1 MIARPTGGN
10 RMPRRK
16 PEELRSH
23 RWYGVD
29 DLRAFGHRSRMLQ
42 MGFSEADFRGKPIIG
57 IVNTWSELS
66 PCHFH
71 FRTRAEEVKRG
82 VWQAGGFPVEL
93 PAHPVTEQYMKP
105 TSMLYRNL
113 LAMET
118 EELARSQPCDGL
130 VLLGG
135 CDKTP
140 PGLVMGALSAGL
152 PFVFVPA
159 GPMLRGNWRGKT
171 LGSGS
176 DVWKYH
182 AELRAGSITPAQW
195 KDMEAG
201 MARSFGTC
209 MTAGTAATMMLAVE
223 AMGLTLPGAS
233 SIPAPDASHPRMA
246 TDSGRRAVEMVW
258 EDCAPA
264 SMLTQGSIDNAVAAT
279 MAFGGSTN
287 AIVHIIAMAR
297 RAGLKLD
304 LERFDAISRR
314 VPLIADLRPNGDT
327 HLMEDFFY
335 AGGSRAF
342 LNRLAPFLDLSART
356 VSGRTLG
363 EDIAGADVFNDE
375 VIRPLDRPLQAEGGL
390 AVLKG
395 SLAPNG
401 AVIKTS
407 AADPRLLSH
416 TGPAV
421 VFENYADL
429 KKRLDDPALDVTPDS
444 ILVLKSSGPQGGP
457 GMPEWGMMPLPQKL
471 LKQGVRD
478 MVRLS
483 DARMSGTS
491 YGTCVLH
498 VAPESHVG
506 GPLALVRDG
515 DLIRLDVPNR
525 RLDLLVDEA
534 EMARRRA
541 AWKRPATRY
550 ARGWTAMYLDQVTQ
564 ADEGCDLRFL
574 EAGAATPEPDI
585 Y

>member
-1 MIARPTGGN
+1 MGERKRP
-10 RMPRRK
+10 
-16 PEELRSH
+16 EQLRSH

-42 MGFSEADFRGKPIIG
+42 MGFAEADFRGKPIIG
-57 IVNTWSELS
+57 IINTWSELS

-105 TSMLYRNL
+105 TSMLYRNM

-152 PFVFVPA
+152 PFIFVPA
-159 GPMLRGNWRGKT
+159 GPMNSGNWRGRP

-176 DVWKYH
+176 DAWKYH
-182 AELRAGSITPAQW
+182 AELRAGTITAAQW
-195 KDMEAG
+195 KDMEG
-201 MARSFGTC
+201 GIARSFGTC
-209 MTAGTAATMMLAVE
+209 MTAGTAATMMLSVE

-233 SIPAPDASHPRMA
+233 SIPAADSAHPRMA
-246 TDSGRRAVEMVW
+246 TESGRRIVEMVW
-258 EDCAPA
+258 QDAVP
-264 SMLTQGSIDNAVAAT
+264 SSLLSQGSIDNAVAAT

-297 RAGLKLD
+297 RAGLLLD

-314 VPLIADLRPNGDT
+314 VPLIANLRPNGDT
-327 HLMEDFFY
+327 YLMEDFFV

-342 LNRLAPFLDLSART
+342 LNRLAPHLDLSART
-356 VSGRTLG
+356 VSGRSLG
-363 EDIAGADVFNDE
+363 EDIADAEVFNPE
-375 VIRPLDRPLQAEGGL
+375 IIRPLDRPLQAQGGL
-390 AVLKG
+390 AVLRG
-395 SLAPNG
+395 SLAPRG

-407 AADPRLLSH
+407 AAEPRLLTH

-421 VFENYADL
+421 VFHDYADL
-429 KKRLDDPALDVTPDS
+429 KQRLDDPGLDVTADS
-444 ILVLKSSGPQGGP
+444 VLVLRSSGPQGGP
-457 GMPEWGMMPLPQKL
+457 GMPEWGMMPIPQKL
-471 LKQGVRD
+471 LRAGVRD

-525 RLDLLVDEA
+525 RLDLLVEEA

-541 AWKRPATRY
+541 AWVAPARRY
-550 ARGWTAMYLDQVTQ
+550 ARGWTALHLDQVTQ

>member
-1 MIARPTGGN
+1 
-10 RMPRRK
+10 MPRK
-16 PEELRSH
+16 TPEGLRSH
-23 RWYGVD
+23 RWYGVE

-42 MGFSEADFRGKPIIG
+42 MGYAEADFRGKPVIG
-57 IVNTWSELS
+57 IINTWSELS

-71 FRTRAEEVKRG
+71 FRARAEEVKRG

-93 PAHPVTEQYMKP
+93 PAYPVTEQYMKP
-105 TSMLYRNL
+105 SSMLYRNL

-130 VLLGG
+130 ILLGG

-140 PGLVMGALSAGL
+140 PGLTMGALSARL
-152 PFVFVPA
+152 PFIFVPA
-159 GPMLRGNWRGKT
+159 GPMLRGNWRGKA

-176 DVWKYH
+176 DVWRYH
-182 AELRAGSITPAQW
+182 AEMRAGTITPAQF
-195 KDMEAG
+195 KDMESG
-201 MARSFGTC
+201 IARSFGTC
-209 MTAGTAATMMLAVE
+209 MTAGTAATMMLACE

-233 SIPAPDASHPRMA
+233 SIPAADANHPRMA
-246 TDSGRRAVEMVW
+246 TDAGRRIVEMVW
-258 EDCAPA
+258 DDWTPA
-264 SMLTQGSIDNAVAAT
+264 RMLKQANIDNAVAAT

-287 AIVHIIAMAR
+287 SIIHIIAMAR
-297 RAGLKLD
+297 RAGLSLD

-314 VPLIADLRPNGDT
+314 VPLIADLRPNGTT
-327 HLMEDFFY
+327 HLMEDFYY

-342 LNRLAPFLDLSART
+342 LKRLAPHLDLSARSVT
-356 VSGRTLG
+356 GRTLG
-363 EDIAGADVFNDE
+363 EDIADAEVFDDA
-375 VIRPLDRPLQAEGGL
+375 VIRPLHSPLQAEGGL

-395 SLAPNG
+395 SLAPKG

-416 TGPAV
+416 TGRAV

-429 KKRLDDPALDVTPDS
+429 KGRLDDPALDVTADDV
-444 ILVLKSSGPQGGP
+444 LVLKSAGPQGGP
-457 GMPEWGMMPLPQKL
+457 GMPEWGMMPLPKKL
-471 LKQGVRD
+471 LEQGVRD
-478 MVRLS
+478 MIRLS

-534 EMARRRA
+534 EMERRRA
-541 AWKRPATRY
+541 AWTPPGRRY
-550 ARGWTAMYLDQVTQ
+550 GRGWTSMYLDQVTQ

-574 EAGAATPEPDI
+574 EAGAPTPEPDI

>member
-1 MIARPTGGN
+1 MA
-10 RMPRRK
+10 PRKRAD
-16 PEELRSH
+16 ELRSH

-29 DLRAFGHRSRMLQ
+29 DLRAFGHRSRMAQ
-42 MGFSEADFRGKPIIG
+42 MGFSEADYRGKPVIG
-57 IVNTWSELS
+57 IINTWSDLS
-66 PCHFH
+66 PCHAH

-105 TSMLYRNL
+105 TSMLYRNM

-152 PFVFVPA
+152 PFIFVPA
-159 GPMLRGNWRGKT
+159 GPMNSGAWRGKT

-176 DVWKYH
+176 DAWKYH
-182 AELRAGSITPAQW
+182 AELRAGTITQAQW
-195 KDMEAG
+195 KDMEGG

-233 SIPAPDASHPRMA
+233 SIPAADAAHPRMA
-246 TDSGRRAVEMVW
+246 TDSGRRIVDMVW
-258 EDCAPA
+258 TDQTPA
-264 SMLTQGSIDNAVAAT
+264 RLLSQGSVDNAVAAT

-287 AIVHIIAMAR
+287 AIIHIIAMAR
-297 RAGLKLD
+297 RAGLTLD

-314 VPLIADLRPNGDT
+314 VPLIANLRPNGDT
-327 HLMEDFFY
+327 YLMQDFFL
-335 AGGSRAF
+335 AGGSKAF
-342 LNRLAPFLDLSART
+342 LRTLSPFLDLDART
-356 VSGRTLG
+356 VSGATLG
-363 EDIAGADVFNDE
+363 ADIADGDVFNAE
-375 VIRPLDRPLQAEGGL
+375 VIRPLDNPLQAEGGL
-390 AVLKG
+390 AVLRG
-395 SLAPNG
+395 SLAPDG

-407 AADPRLLSH
+407 AADPRLLDH

-421 VFENYADL
+421 VFENYSDL
-429 KKRLDDPALDVTPDS
+429 KKRLDDPALAVTADS
-444 ILVLKSSGPQGGP
+444 ILVLKSGGPQGGP
-457 GMPEWGMMPLPQKL
+457 GMPEWGMLPIPQKL
-471 LKQGVRD
+471 LQAGVRD

-498 VAPESHVG
+498 VSPESHVG
-506 GPLALVRDG
+506 GPLALVADG

-525 RLDLLVDEA
+525 RLDLLVDAA

-541 AWKRPATRY
+541 AWVPPARRY

-564 ADEGCDLRFL
+564 ADQGCDLRFL
-574 EAGAATPEPDI
+574 EGQQPTPEPDI

>member
-1 MIARPTGGN
+1 MAEESKKAARK
-10 RMPRRK
+10 R

-42 MGFSEADFRGKPIIG
+42 MGFSEADFRGKPVIG
-57 IVNTWSELS
+57 IINTWSELS

-105 TSMLYRNL
+105 TSMLYRNM

-152 PFVFVPA
+152 PFIFVPA
-159 GPMLRGNWRGKT
+159 GPMNNGGWRGKT

-176 DVWKYH
+176 DAWKYH
-182 AELRAGSITPAQW
+182 AELRAGTITQAQW
-195 KDMEAG
+195 KDMEGG

-233 SIPAPDASHPRMA
+233 SIPAADAAHPRMA
-246 TDSGRRAVEMVW
+246 TDSGRRIVEMVW
-258 EDCAPA
+258 GDETPA
-264 SMLTQGSIDNAVAAT
+264 KLLSQGSIDNAVAAT

-297 RAGLKLD
+297 RAGLELD

-314 VPLIADLRPNGDT
+314 VPLIANLRPNGDT
-327 HLMEDFFY
+327 YLMADFFF

-342 LNRLAPFLDLSART
+342 LNRLGPHLDLAAKT
-356 VSGRTLG
+356 VSGATLG
-363 EDIAGADVFNDE
+363 EDIADADVFNE
-375 VIRPLDRPLQAEGGL
+375 EIIRPLDRPLQAEGGL

-395 SLAPNG
+395 SLAPRG

-429 KKRLDDPALDVTPDS
+429 KKRLDDPDLDVTADS
-444 ILVLKSSGPQGGP
+444 VLVMKSGGPQGGP
-457 GMPEWGMMPLPQKL
+457 GMPEWGMMPIPQKL

-525 RLDLLVDEA
+525 KLDLLVDEA
-534 EMARRRA
+534 EMERRRA
-541 AWKRPATRY
+541 AWTPPARRY
-550 ARGWTAMYLDQVTQ
+550 ARGWTSMYLDQVTQ

-574 EAGAATPEPDI
+574 EAGAPTPEPDI

>member
-1 MIARPTGGN
+1 MGARKRPD
-10 RMPRRK
+10 
-16 PEELRSH
+16 ELRSH

-42 MGFSEADFRGKPIIG
+42 MGFSESDFRGKPVIG
-57 IVNTWSELS
+57 IINTWSELS

-105 TSMLYRNL
+105 TSMLYRNM
-113 LAMET
+113 LAMEC

-159 GPMLRGNWRGKT
+159 GPMNNGNWRGKP

-176 DVWKYH
+176 DAWKYH
-182 AELRAGSITPAQW
+182 AELRAGTITQDQW
-195 KDMEAG
+195 KEMEG
-201 MARSFGTC
+201 GIARSFGTC

-233 SIPAPDASHPRMA
+233 SIPAADSAHPRMA
-246 TDSGRRAVEMVW
+246 TDSGKRIVEMVW
-258 EDCAPA
+258 SDATPA
-264 SMLTQGSIDNAVAAT
+264 SLLSQGSIDNAVAAT

-297 RAGLKLD
+297 RAGLSLD

-314 VPLIADLRPNGDT
+314 VPLIANLRPNGDT
-327 HLMEDFFY
+327 YLMADFFF

-342 LNRLAPFLDLSART
+342 LNRLAPHLDLSART

-363 EDIAGADVFNDE
+363 EDIADAEVFNAE
-375 VIRPLDRPLQAEGGL
+375 IIRPLDRPLQAEGGL

-407 AADPRLLSH
+407 AADPRLLDH

-421 VFENYADL
+421 VFDNYADL
-429 KKRLDDPALDVTPDS
+429 KKRLDDPDLAVTADS
-444 ILVLKSSGPQGGP
+444 VLVLRSSGPQGGP
-457 GMPEWGMMPLPQKL
+457 GMPEWGMLPIPQKL

-506 GPLALVRDG
+506 GPLALVRNG
-515 DLIRLDVPNR
+515 DLIRLDVANR
-525 RLDLLVDEA
+525 RLDLLVEEA
-534 EMARRRA
+534 EMVRRRA
-541 AWKRPATRY
+541 AWVPPARRY
-550 ARGWTAMYLDQVTQ
+550 ARGWTSLHLDQVTQ

-574 EAGAATPEPDI
+574 EAGAPTPEPDI

>member
-1 MIARPTGGN
+1 
-10 RMPRRK
+10 
-16 PEELRSH
+16 
-23 RWYGVD
+23 
-29 DLRAFGHRSRMLQ
+29 
-42 MGFSEADFRGKPIIG
+42 
-57 IVNTWSELS
+57 
-66 PCHFH
+66 
-71 FRTRAEEVKRG
+71 
-82 VWQAGGFPVEL
+82 
-93 PAHPVTEQYMKP
+93 
-105 TSMLYRNL
+105 
-113 LAMET
+113 MET

-130 VLLGG
+130 ILLGG

-152 PFVFVPA
+152 PFIFVPA

-176 DVWKYH
+176 DTWKYH
-182 AELRAGSITPAQW
+182 AELRAGNITPAQW
-195 KDMEAG
+195 KDMEG
-201 MARSFGTC
+201 GIARSFGTC

-233 SIPAPDASHPRMA
+233 SIPAADAAHPRMA
-246 TDSGRRAVEMVW
+246 TEAGKRIVEMVW
-258 EDCAPA
+258 EDLGPGA
-264 SMLTQGSIDNAVAAT
+264 MLTQGSVDNAVAAT

-287 AIVHIIAMAR
+287 AIIHIIAMAR
-297 RAGLKLD
+297 RAGLRLD

-314 VPLIADLRPNGDT
+314 VPLIANLRPNGET
-327 HLMEDFFY
+327 HLMEDFHY

-342 LNRLAPFLDLSART
+342 LKRLAPHLDLAART
-356 VSGRTLG
+356 VTGRTLG
-363 EDIAGADVFNDE
+363 DDIADADVFDDD
-375 VIRPLDRPLQAEGGL
+375 VIRPLDKPLQAEGGL
-390 AVLKG
+390 AVLTG
-395 SLAPNG
+395 SLAPQG

-407 AADPRLLSH
+407 AADPRLLNH

-429 KKRLDDPALDVTPDS
+429 KKRLDDPALDVTADS
-444 ILVLKSSGPQGGP
+444 VLVLKSSGPQGGP

-525 RLDLLVDEA
+525 RLDLLVE
-534 EMARRRA
+534 EGELARRRA
-541 AWKRPATRY
+541 AWTPPARRY
-550 ARGWTAMYLDQVTQ
+550 GRGWTSMYLDQVTQ

-574 EAGAATPEPDI
+574 EAGAPTPEPDI

>member
-1 MIARPTGGN
+1 MAAGEKGGARK
-10 RMPRRK
+10 R
-16 PEELRSH
+16 PEDLRSH
-23 RWYGVD
+23 RWFGVD

-42 MGFSEADFRGKPIIG
+42 MGFSEADFRGKPVIG
-57 IVNTWSELS
+57 IINTWSELS

-105 TSMLYRNL
+105 SSMLYRNM

-152 PFVFVPA
+152 PFIFVPA
-159 GPMLRGNWRGKT
+159 GPMNSGGWRGKT

-176 DVWKYH
+176 DAWKYH
-182 AELRAGSITPAQW
+182 AELRAGNITPAQW
-195 KDMEAG
+195 KDMEGG

-233 SIPAPDASHPRMA
+233 SIPAADSAHPRMA
-246 TDSGRRAVEMVW
+246 TESGKRIVDMVW
-258 EDCAPA
+258 GDETPA
-264 SMLTQGSIDNAVAAT
+264 KLLSQGSIDNAVAAT

-287 AIVHIIAMAR
+287 AIIHIIAMAR
-297 RAGLKLD
+297 RAGLELD

-314 VPLIADLRPNGDT
+314 VPLIANLRPNGDT
-327 HLMEDFFY
+327 YLMADFFF

-342 LNRLAPFLDLSART
+342 LNRLSPHLDLSAKT
-356 VSGRTLG
+356 VSGATLG
-363 EDIAGADVFNDE
+363 EDIADADVFNEDI
-375 VIRPLDRPLQAEGGL
+375 IRPLDRPLQAEGGL

-395 SLAPNG
+395 SLAPRG

-429 KKRLDDPALDVTPDS
+429 KKRLDDPDLDVTADS
-444 ILVLKSSGPQGGP
+444 VLVMKSGGPQGGP
-457 GMPEWGMMPLPQKL
+457 GMPEWGMMPIPQKL

-506 GPLALVRDG
+506 GPLALVQDG

-534 EMARRRA
+534 EMARRQA
-541 AWKRPATRY
+541 AWVAPTRRY
-550 ARGWTAMYLDQVTQ
+550 ARGWTSMYLDQVTQ

>member
-1 MIARPTGGN
+1 MGTRKRPD
-10 RMPRRK
+10 
-16 PEELRSH
+16 ELRSH

-42 MGFSEADFRGKPIIG
+42 MGFSEADFRGKPVIG
-57 IVNTWSELS
+57 IINTWSELS

-105 TSMLYRNL
+105 TSMLYRNM

-140 PGLVMGALSAGL
+140 PGLVMGALSMGL
-152 PFVFVPA
+152 PFIFVPA

-176 DVWKYH
+176 DVWKYN
-182 AELRAGSITPAQW
+182 AELRAGNITEAQW
-195 KDMEAG
+195 KDMETG
-201 MARSFGTC
+201 IARSFGTC
-209 MTAGTAATMMLAVE
+209 MTAGTAATMMLACE

-233 SIPAPDASHPRMA
+233 SIPAPDANHPRMA
-246 TDSGRRAVEMVW
+246 TDSGRRIVDMVW
-258 EDCAPA
+258 EDLTPA
-264 SMLTQGSIDNAVAAT
+264 AMLTQGSVDNAVAAT

-287 AIVHIIAMAR
+287 AIIHIIAMAR
-297 RAGLKLD
+297 RAGLELD
-304 LERFDAISRR
+304 LERFDTISRR
-314 VPLIADLRPNGDT
+314 VPLIANLRPNAGEA
-327 HLMEDFFY
+327 LMEDFFY

-342 LNRLAPFLDLSART
+342 LKRLSPHLDLTAKT
-356 VSGRTLG
+356 VSGRTMG
-363 EDIAGADVFNDE
+363 DDIADAEVFNDE
-375 VIRPLDRPLQAEGGL
+375 VIRPLDRPIQAEGGL
-390 AVLKG
+390 AVVKG
-395 SLAPNG
+395 TLAPKG

-407 AADPRLLSH
+407 AADPKLLTH

-421 VFENYADL
+421 VFDNYADL
-429 KKRLDDPALDVTPDS
+429 KKRLDDPDLDVTADS
-444 ILVLKSSGPQGGP
+444 VLVLRSSGPQGGP
-457 GMPEWGMMPLPQKL
+457 GMPEWGMMPIPQKL

-525 RLDLLVDEA
+525 KLDLLVEEA
-534 EMARRRA
+534 EMERRRA
-541 AWKRPATRY
+541 AWTPPVRRY
-550 ARGWTAMYLDQVTQ
+550 ERGWTSMYLDQVTQ

-574 EAGAATPEPDI
+574 EAGAPTPEPDI

>member
-1 MIARPTGGN
+1 MAAENKGGARK
-10 RMPRRK
+10 R
-16 PEELRSH
+16 PEDLRSH
-23 RWYGVD
+23 RWFGVD

-42 MGFSEADFRGKPIIG
+42 MGFSEADFRGKPVIG
-57 IVNTWSELS
+57 IINTWSELS

-105 TSMLYRNL
+105 TSMLYRNM

-152 PFVFVPA
+152 PFIFVPA
-159 GPMLRGNWRGKT
+159 GPMNSGSWRGKT

-176 DVWKYH
+176 DAWKYH
-182 AELRAGSITPAQW
+182 AELRAGTITPAQW
-195 KDMEAG
+195 KDMEGG

-233 SIPAPDASHPRMA
+233 SIPAADSAHPRMA
-246 TDSGRRAVEMVW
+246 TESGKRIVDMVW
-258 EDCAPA
+258 GDETPA
-264 SMLTQGSIDNAVAAT
+264 KLLSQGSIDNAVAAT

-287 AIVHIIAMAR
+287 AIIHIIAMAR
-297 RAGLKLD
+297 RAGLELD

-314 VPLIADLRPNGDT
+314 VPLIANLRPNGDT
-327 HLMEDFFY
+327 WLMADFFF

-342 LNRLAPFLDLSART
+342 LNRLSPHLDLSAKT
-356 VSGRTLG
+356 VSGATLG
-363 EDIAGADVFNDE
+363 EDIGDADVFNDDI
-375 VIRPLDRPLQAEGGL
+375 IRPLDNPLQAEGGL

-395 SLAPNG
+395 SLAPRG

-429 KKRLDDPALDVTPDS
+429 KKRLDDPDLDVTADS
-444 ILVLKSSGPQGGP
+444 VLVMKSGGPQGGP
-457 GMPEWGMMPLPQKL
+457 GMPEWGMMPIPQKL

-483 DARMSGTS
+483 DSRMSGTS

-506 GPLALVRDG
+506 GPLALVQDG

-525 RLDLLVDEA
+525 KLDLLVDEA
-534 EMARRRA
+534 EMVRRQA
-541 AWKRPATRY
+541 AWVPPTRRY
-550 ARGWTAMYLDQVTQ
+550 ARGWTSMYLDQVTQ